1 MPKWH
6 IGAQLAAFAP
16 HHQADLG
23 VGLERD
29 EAIDHLHAGPFQV
42 AGPFDVGGLVE
53 ARLQF
58 DQRGDRLAGF
68 RRLDQRLDDGAVG

>member
-1 MPKWH
+1 MP
-6 IGAQLAAFAP
+6 GFAP

-53 ARLQF
+53 AGLQF
-58 DQRGDRLAGF
+58 HQGGDRLARF
-68 RRLDQRLDDGAVG
+68 RRLDQGGDDGAVG